1 MMFLILDKNPVS
13 CVQYLLEHTNEKYVS
28 KQVLELMQLI
38 CSAGYSKVYKA
49 LKWGK
54 EIQNWIRKDHVNQMY
69 IWFYLDYVF
78 YLNILRIKPETKRKY
93 LQIYQDFSSS
103 VMNDLA
109 DPHILKDAVFRY
121 RIEYIDTEY
130 ETNTLLPI
138 DIAVKEY
145 RKYLDWKLK
154 FQPEILKIKKWSNKD
169 KATKKNN

>member
-1 MMFLILDKNPVS
+1 MMFLILDKNPIL

-49 LKWGK
+49 LKQGK
-54 EIQNWIRKDHVNQMY
+54 EIQKWIRQDHINQMY

-78 YLNILRIKPETKRKY
+78 YLDILRIKPQTKKKY

-109 DPHILKDAVFRY
+109 DPYIIKDAVFRY
-121 RIEYIDTEY
+121 REEYTNSEY
-130 ETNTLLPI
+130 QSNSLLSI

-145 RKYLDWKLK
+145 RKYLDWKLE
-154 FQPEILKIKKWSNKD
+154 FQPEILKIKKWSNRNK
-169 KATKKNN
+169 